1 MRVLLELPNNNVL
14 KENQDGHLNV
24 LDLYNKNDL
33 LHLYKIPVTK
43 TFSGSTVSYFGDE
56 EWDLTAY
63 VDRKI
68 TNKYKITFN
77 EISSQSLANEFKLIF
92 FIWIYTPAGRRR
104 TSPLKPTSLIAI
116 HSKLT
121 QVYKYLDKLKLD
133 SISNLSHPV
142 LFYEFCN
149 YIKELE
155 YSFISAQ
162 HIFSVL
168 GKIQESSKYLPF
180 TFETPTD
187 QGSGELA
194 SEYCSPSKSRSDQFY
209 AMPTSVMQKIYLW
222 CIKFIEELHPHKEL
236 LNELASELRLNYTMG
251 KKTIDKKIG
260 SGTWSW
266 LSYDS
271 PNYRIEVNKSKPVPY
286 KLIIESFLV
295 GSPLE
300 KYCIP
305 SAART
310 QGWFSKI
317 LTACY
322 ILCAAF
328 TGMRRNELYGLHSDS
343 FKTRIFNGKTIYTL
357 QSYHHKMTQGR
368 GQLTEWVTS
377 PITRKAIELAEALT
391 RHMRVELFSSPNPM
405 KNHEASCLWI
415 NQSKKSEEPKLM
427 YEGHLRT
434 NFDLIAKEAGAVID
448 QQVLD
453 EFKLI
458 NPNRNPLNADKKI
471 QIGKVWRIT
480 THQFRRTYAVFVRRH
495 NLCSLTAIKDQFKHL
510 DIPTTD
516 WYGEGSASAALQGI
530 EKDNELKE
538 LISSVANEVIIDNV
552 YRWFNSNEKLYGKRG
567 LEIMKERRS
576 IPSDLKTREQIQE
589 LVKKGIIDL
598 VGTLH
603 SYCLAGYEC
612 RMDKIASTASCFKCE
627 NQLIDEEKAQNWIQ
641 RHKWATEQVI
651 YLDSINRLTSSIESH
666 YITQIHA
673 TERVMHYFKIPFK
686 KFNFKGNENE

>member
-14 KENQDGHLNV
+14 KENQDGYLNV
-24 LDLYNKNDL
+24 LELYKKNDL

-43 TFSGSTVSYFGDE
+43 TFSGSIVSYFGDE

-92 FIWIYTPAGRRR
+92 FIWIYTPAGQRR

-155 YSFISAQ
+155 YSFISVQ

-180 TFETPTD
+180 ALEIPTD
-187 QGSGELA
+187 QGCGELA
-194 SEYCSPSKSRSDQFY
+194 SEYCCPSKSKSDQFY
-209 AMPTSVMQKIYLW
+209 AMPTSVMEKIYSW

-251 KKTIDKKIG
+251 KKSIDKKIE
-260 SGTWSW
+260 SGTWPW

-286 KLIIESFLV
+286 KLIIESFLI

-305 SAART
+305 SVART

-322 ILCAAF
+322 VLCAAF

-377 PITRKAIELAEALT
+377 PITKKAIELAEALT

-415 NQSKKSEEPKLM
+415 NQSRKSEEPKLM
-427 YEGHLRT
+427 YEGHLRA
-434 NFDLIAKEAGAVID
+434 NFDWIAKEAGALID

-458 NPNRNPLNADKKI
+458 NPNRNPLHADKKFKSARFGELQLI
-471 QIGKVWRIT
+471 NFDEPMPYSFDDITFAHLLLLKSNSNISIYPLLIGTEK
-480 THQFRRTYAVFVRRH
+480 
-495 NLCSLTAIKDQFKHL
+495 
-510 DIPTTD
+510 
-516 WYGEGSASAALQGI
+516 GALQQHCKG
-530 EKDNELKE
+530 
-538 LISSVANEVIIDNV
+538 
-552 YRWFNSNEKLYGKRG
+552 YR
-567 LEIMKERRS
+567 
-576 IPSDLKTREQIQE
+576 KT
-589 LVKKGIIDL
+589 
-598 VGTLH
+598 
-603 SYCLAGYEC
+603 
-612 RMDKIASTASCFKCE
+612 M
-627 NQLIDEEKAQNWIQ
+627 N
-641 RHKWATEQVI
+641 
-651 YLDSINRLTSSIESH
+651 
-666 YITQIHA
+666 
-673 TERVMHYFKIPFK
+673 
-686 KFNFKGNENE
+686 

>member
-14 KENQDGHLNV
+14 KENQDGYLNV

-43 TFSGSTVSYFGDE
+43 TFSGSIVSHFGDE
-56 EWDLTAY
+56 EWNLTAY

-92 FIWIYTPAGRRR
+92 FIWIYTPAGQRRM
-104 TSPLKPTSLIAI
+104 SPLKPTSLIAI

-133 SISNLSHPV
+133 SISSLSHPV

-155 YSFISAQ
+155 YSFINAQ

-168 GKIQESSKYLPF
+168 GKIQKSSKYLPF
-180 TFETPTD
+180 TFEIPTD
-187 QGSGELA
+187 QGSSELA

-209 AMPTSVMQKIYLW
+209 AMPTSLMEKIYLW

-236 LNELASELRLNYTMG
+236 LSELASELRLNYTMG
-251 KKTIDKKIG
+251 KKTIDKKID

-271 PNYRIEVNKSKPVPY
+271 PNYRIEVNKSKPVAY
-286 KLIIESFLV
+286 KLIIESFLI

-305 SAART
+305 SVAKT

-377 PITRKAIELAEALT
+377 PITGKAIELAEALT
-391 RHMRVELFSSPNPM
+391 RHMRVELLSSPNPM

-434 NFDLIAKEAGAVID
+434 NFDLIAKEAGALID
-448 QQVLD
+448 QQALD
-453 EFKLI
+453 EFKRL
-458 NPNRNPLNADKKI
+458 NPNRNPLNADKKV
-471 QIGKVWRIT
+471 QVGKVWRIT

-576 IPSDLKTREQIQE
+576 IPSGLKTREQIQE
-589 LVKKGIIDL
+589 LVEKGIIDL

-612 RMDKIASTASCFKCE
+612 RMDKVSSTASCFKCE
-627 NQLIDEEKAQNWIQ
+627 NQLIDEEKAQNWIH
-641 RHKWATEQVI
+641 RHKWATEQII
-651 YLDSINRLTSSIESH
+651 YLDSINRLTPSIESH
-666 YITQIHA
+666 YITQIRA
-673 TERVMHYFKIPFK
+673 TERVMHYFKLPFK
-686 KFNFKGNENE
+686 KFNFKGSEYE

>member
-14 KENQDGHLNV
+14 KENQDGYLNV
-24 LDLYNKNDL
+24 LDLYKKNDL

-43 TFSGSTVSYFGDE
+43 TFSGSIVSYFGDE
-56 EWDLTAY
+56 EWNLTAY

-68 TNKYKITFN
+68 THKYKITFN

-92 FIWIYTPAGRRR
+92 FVWIYTPAGQRR

-180 TFETPTD
+180 AFEIPTD
-187 QGSGELA
+187 QGCGELA
-194 SEYCSPSKSRSDQFY
+194 SEYCCPSKSKSDQFY
-209 AMPTSVMQKIYLW
+209 AMPTSVMEKIYSW

-251 KKTIDKKIG
+251 KKSIDKKID
-260 SGTWSW
+260 SGTWPW

-300 KYCIP
+300 KYCDP
-305 SAART
+305 SVART

-377 PITRKAIELAEALT
+377 PITKKAIELAEALT

-405 KNHEASCLWI
+405 KNHEASCLWV
-415 NQSKKSEEPKLM
+415 NQSRKSEEPKLM

-434 NFDLIAKEAGAVID
+434 NFDWIAKEAGALID
-448 QQVLD
+448 QQVLN

-458 NPNRNPLNADKKI
+458 NPNRNPLHADKKI
-471 QIGKVWRIT
+471 QIGKIWRIT

-589 LVKKGIIDL
+589 LVEKGIIDL

-612 RMDKIASTASCFKCE
+612 RMDKLASTASCFKCE
-627 NQLIDEEKAQNWIQ
+627 NQLIDEEKAQNWIH
-641 RHKWATEQVI
+641 RHKWATEQII
-651 YLDSINRLTSSIESH
+651 YLDSINKLNSSIESH
-666 YITQIHA
+666 YITQIRA

-686 KFNFKGNENE
+686 KFDLKGIENE